1 MKDLSNKGIIS
12 ADQLDQWSAWSP
24 GELEPP
30 TAPLNGLTV
39 AQIEALTAAAGLE
52 ASAPQGNDPLPVPDD
67 EEPPPAQQL
76 GYPTAAELETIHQE
90 AWQTGHD
97 AGLASGLEQG
107 LAQGLE
113 QGLAQ
118 GLEQGLNESRQRFA
132 EAWAPLATLSEQFSQ
147 SVHSLE
153 SELSG
158 ALLSLATHLA
168 ERLVAAHL
176 AANVRAIEP
185 LLREALA
192 ALPATLAQGRLRVN
206 PQDLE
211 VARTFLGQ
219 ERPETAWQWIEDP
232 AVARGGCLLETPSLR
247 QDLTLASRMQSM
259 SKALGLESDD
269 DASV

>member
-1 MKDLSNKGIIS
+1 MKDLSSKGIIS

-52 ASAPQGNDPLPVPDD
+52 APAPQGNDPLPVPED
-67 EEPPPAQQL
+67 EQPPAQQL

-97 AGLASGLEQG
+97 TGLASGLEQG
-107 LAQGLE
+107 LKQGLE

-118 GLEQGLNESRQRFA
+118 GREQGLSESRQRFA
-132 EAWAPLATLSEQFSQ
+132 DAWAPLATLSEQFSQ
-147 SVHSLE
+147 SVQSLE

-158 ALLSLATHLA
+158 SLLSLAVHLA

-176 AANVRAIEP
+176 AADPHAIEP

-211 VARTFLGQ
+211 VARTFLEQ
-219 ERPETAWQWIEDP
+219 ERPETVWQWIEDP
-232 AVARGGCLLETPSLR
+232 ALARGGCLLETPSLR
-247 QDLTLASRMQSM
+247 QDLTLPSRMQSM
-259 SKALGLESDD
+259 SKALGLESGE
-269 DASV
+269 DAAV